1 MVAITFDGDGKDD
14 IAVFRPSTWYIY
26 GVGPF
31 VRYGRRSPVVAI
43 TMAMCRMILRWH
55 RSLPTPPEH
64 IYGVGPFVYGT
75 VGDLPVVADYDGD
88 GKDDIAV
95 FRPSNSTWYIYGV
108 GPFLYG
114 TVGDLP
120 V

>member
-1 MVAITFDGDGKDD
+1 N
-14 IAVFRPSTWYIY
+14 STWY
-26 GVGPF
+26 
-31 VRYGRRSPVVAI
+31 
-43 TMAMCRMILRWH
+43 
-55 RSLPTPPEH
+55 